1 MGFLKVPPEDS
12 KKEENG
18 SFQCSCKFAPSMRLS
33 KIKTKCIKKKMVL
46 QRRTASC
53 SNADF

>member
-18 SFQCSCKFAPSMRLS
+18 SFQCTCKFAPSMRLS
-33 KIKTKCIKKKMVL
+33 KIKTKYI
-46 QRRTASC
+46 
-53 SNADF
+53 